1 MLRLTIVKQNADP
14 PTMLGIRLE
23 ADMEARLER
32 LARETGQTK
41 SHLAREAIA
50 RYLDQ
55 QQPGRV
61 PDDQLAEYLMALGKR
76 HAELP
81 ILDSTADEDEIFGYA
96 EMEGLVEP
104 WRGD

>member
-1 MLRLTIVKQNADP
+1 
-14 PTMLGIRLE
+14 MLGIRLE
-23 ADMEARLER
+23 PDLEARLER

-76 HAELP
+76 HAALP
-81 ILDSTADEDEIFGYA
+81 ILDASSDEEILGYDE
-96 EMEGLVEP
+96 MMDP
-104 WRGD
+104 K

>member
-1 MLRLTIVKQNADP
+1 MLRLTDVKQPQDP
-14 PTMLGIRLE
+14 SAMLGIRLE
-23 ADMEARLER
+23 PDLEARLER

-61 PDDQLAEYLMALGKR
+61 PDDQLVDYLMALGAR
-76 HAELP
+76 VAAMPVL
-81 ILDSTADEDEIFGYA
+81 STASEDEILGYD
-96 EMEGLVEP
+96 EMEGLVE
-104 WRGD
+104 RRYGD